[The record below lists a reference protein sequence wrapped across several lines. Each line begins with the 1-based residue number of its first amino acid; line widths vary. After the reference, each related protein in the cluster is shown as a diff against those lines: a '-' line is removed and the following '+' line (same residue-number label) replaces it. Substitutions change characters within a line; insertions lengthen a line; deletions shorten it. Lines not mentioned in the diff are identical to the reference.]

1 MRRLSQSA
9 MPVRPKPGF
18 VPEAPYDWGGGISVI
33 ALQSIGNPAPTR
45 HPALGLGFHV
55 QVVSISSLKGGVGK
69 TSVTTGLASAAL
81 AANIPTLVVDL
92 DPHADATTALG
103 VQSNGHLDI
112 GRMIK
117 NPRRARLA
125 ENVTASGWVAAAASK
140 AAANGAANPV
150 LDVAVGSAFTGIYDR
165 PDLGKRDLR
174 RLSTVLAGADKY
186 QLVLID
192 CPPSLNGLTRMAW
205 SASDKVALVAEP
217 GLFSVAGTERTMR
230 AIQLFRQEF
239 APGLSPAGIVAN
251 RVRTGSS
258 EHAFR
263 LSEMESM
270 FGGML
275 LEPRIPE
282 QANWQQIQG
291 AAHPVHTW
299 PGDSA
304 KNAAALFDSLLANIM
319 GAGRASRRAQR

>member
-1 MRRLSQSA
+1 LVSQ
-9 MPVRPKPGF
+9 
-18 VPEAPYDWGGGISVI
+18 
-33 ALQSIGNPAPTR
+33 
-45 HPALGLGFHV
+45 V

-81 AANIPTLVVDL
+81 AAGVRTLVVDL

-103 VQSNGHLDI
+103 VQPGDQLDI
-112 GRMIK
+112 GRMLK
-117 NPRRARLA
+117 NARRAKLA
-125 ENVTASGWVAAAASK
+125 ENVVGSSWTALAQSNGSGPV
-140 AAANGAANPV
+140 V
-150 LDVAVGSAFTGIYDR
+150 LDVAVGSAYTGIYDR
-165 PDLGKRDLR
+165 PDLSRRDLR
-174 RLSTVLAGADKY
+174 RLSTVLAGADDY

-239 APGLSPAGIVAN
+239 APNLSPAGIIAN
-251 RVRTGSS
+251 RVRSGSS
-258 EHAFR
+258 EHSYR
-263 LSEMESM
+263 LAEMESM
-270 FGGML
+270 FGEL
-275 LEPRIPE
+275 LLSPRIPE

-291 AAHPVHTW
+291 AAHPVHLW

-304 KNAAALFDSLLANIM
+304 KSAAALFDDLLANVM
-319 GAGRASRRAQR
+319 SVGSGLRNRTR

>member
-1 MRRLSQSA
+1 M
-9 MPVRPKPGF
+9 
-18 VPEAPYDWGGGISVI
+18 
-33 ALQSIGNPAPTR
+33 
-45 HPALGLGFHV
+45 

-81 AANIPTLVVDL
+81 AAGISTLVVDL

-103 VQSNGHLDI
+103 VQPGDQLDI
-112 GRMIK
+112 GRMLK
-117 NPRRARLA
+117 NPRKAKLA
-125 ENVTASGWVAAAASK
+125 DNVVGSTWAAH
-140 AAANGAANPV
+140 ANGDGHAA

-165 PDLGKRDLR
+165 PDLGRRDLR
-174 RLSTVLAGADKY
+174 RLSAVLAGADAY
-186 QLVLID
+186 ELVLID

-239 APGLSPAGIVAN
+239 APNLSPAGIVAN

-258 EHAFR
+258 EHTYR
-263 LSEMESM
+263 LAEMESM
-270 FGGML
+270 FGDL
-275 LEPRIPE
+275 LLSPRIPE

-291 AAHPVHTW
+291 AAHPVHHW

-304 KNAAALFDSLLANIM
+304 KAAAALFDQLLVNVMA
-319 GAGRASRRAQR
+319 AGSVRSRNR